1 MFMKKAPDT
10 VPLATGPGVTVALGV
25 ALAMTLLIGIYPE
38 PFIMMAREAVR
49 PFFS

>member
-10 VPLATGPGVTVALGV
+10 VPLATGPGLTVALSV
-25 ALAMTLLIGIYPE
+25 TLAMTLLIGIYPQ
-38 PFIMMAREAVR
+38 PFILWAREAVR